1 MSKIRLIMAREVKT
15 RLRKGSFIISTIL
28 LAVIAFITS
37 FIPIILDLVSRGSGS
52 SQEIALVQTAT
63 LNGSVNAVTF
73 LSQTLNVEFDDKG
86 NVKPTDPNAKP
97 RYVITTVT
105 PAQVPDL
112 QKRVQ
117 DGKLQGIL
125 TIKRDAQNQLA
136 FEYYS
141 KDSSSFSSG
150 VTRLRTATSL
160 LATQDRFAQAG
171 INPSQAAN
179 LFAPTP
185 FNTVNSTNA
194 TTGRNASESTF
205 NYFLV
210 LGLIILL
217 FIVVQIYG
225 TFVAQGVVE
234 EKSSRI
240 MEIMINAATPIQLL
254 TGKVMGIGLVSVI
267 QVGLLVVAGVS
278 GALISPAVRSA
289 VLGSNNGSG
298 GFLIDLS
305 GLTIPSMLYFLVFF
319 VLAYFLYAY
328 LFAAVGSLC
337 SRTEDVQQ
345 AITPLV
351 YLLLISYFVAI
362 FGLQSLD
369 AGWVVVLSFIPFFS
383 PILMFARIGMTSV
396 PAWEIILAV
405 GLLVAAVALAA
416 WYAGRVYRAGVLMYG
431 KPPKFLQTLGLVRLN
446 K

>member
-1 MSKIRLIMAREVKT
+1 MSKVRLIMAREVKT
-15 RLRKGSFIISTIL
+15 RLRKGSFIATTIIMAI
-28 LAVIAFITS
+28 LAFVAS
-37 FIPIILDLVSRGSGS
+37 FVPIILDLVSRGFSN
-52 SQEIALVQTAT
+52 SQEIAVVQTAP
-63 LNGSVNAVTF
+63 LNGSVDAVTY
-73 LSQTLNVEFDDKG
+73 LNQSLNVEFDDKG
-86 NVKPTDPNAKP
+86 NIKQPDPNAKP
-97 RYVITTVT
+97 RYVITAANPQEVE
-105 PAQVPDL
+105 DL
-112 QKRVQ
+112 KKRVQ

-136 FEYYS
+136 FEYFS
-141 KDSSSFSSG
+141 KDTSSFG
-150 VTRLRTATSL
+150 VNVTRLRTTTSL

-171 INPSQAAN
+171 INPAQAAT
-179 LFAPTP
+179 LFTP
-185 FNTVNSTNA
+185 PAFNTVNSTDA
-194 TTGRNASESTF
+194 SIGRNAAESTF
-205 NYFLV
+205 NYFMV

-240 MEIMINAATPIQLL
+240 MEIMINAATPTQLL
-254 TGKVMGIGLVSVI
+254 TGKVMGVGLVSII
-267 QVGLLVVAGVS
+267 QVGLLVVAGVL
-278 GALISPAVRSA
+278 GAIISPFVRSA
-289 VLGSNNGSG
+289 VLGSGTTG
-298 GFLIDLS
+298 GLSIDLS
-305 GLTIPSMLYFLVFF
+305 GLTIPSMLYFLLFF

-369 AGWVVVLSFIPFFS
+369 AIWVVVLSYIPFFS

-396 PAWEIILAV
+396 AIWEIVIAV
-405 GLLVAAVALAA
+405 GLLVAAVAIAA

-431 KPPKFLQTLGLVRLN
+431 KPPKFLQTLGLA
-446 K
+446 KISK